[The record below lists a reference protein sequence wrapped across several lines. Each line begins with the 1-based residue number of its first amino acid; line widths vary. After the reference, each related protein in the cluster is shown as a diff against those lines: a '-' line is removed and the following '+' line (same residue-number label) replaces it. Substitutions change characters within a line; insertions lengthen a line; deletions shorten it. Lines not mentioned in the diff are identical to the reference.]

1 MLSSK
6 RDLPVSNRQSDA
18 SATPVRLGPR
28 TSDFVPASPPL
39 LDEAPTPFL
48 GRAFG
53 HVRRIGRYAIV
64 QGLVQIVA
72 FASGILLVRWLPQR
86 EYAFFTIANAMQA
99 TLMLLADIGIS
110 VGLISIGG
118 RVWQDRHRFG
128 ELINTGLGLRR
139 KLAAIAAIIVAPILY
154 AMLAKN
160 GASQIYTLLLIV
172 FVLAGFSIQLSID
185 IFSVVPRLHSDI
197 SRIQKIDFTCAIVRL
212 LLIVGL
218 IFMLATAG
226 LAVAIASAT
235 FLLQYFLLRSYAA
248 KVVDLNANENAED
261 RSEIVRLIKSLAAN
275 AIFYCFQGQITV
287 FLISFFARHAE
298 SVAEVGALGRLAMIF
313 TVLMNMLTNIFVPAF
328 ARCQDKAKL
337 LWLYAAIAG
346 GVILFSAIV
355 LAGAAFFPD
364 QFLFILGNRYAHLH
378 RELVL
383 MVGVAVVTALAGT
396 LWMLN
401 SAKAWISGAWL
412 YIPLTLATQIALVPF
427 TDFSSVASVLIFNL
441 ISAVP
446 SLLLNLALTF
456 FGFRKFAP
464 ASA

>member
-6 RDLPVSNRQSDA
+6 RDLPVSNRQPGAD
-18 SATPVRLGPR
+18 L
-28 TSDFVPASPPL
+28 VPAAPPP

-48 GRAFG
+48 SRAFG
-53 HVRRIGRYAIV
+53 HVRRIGSYAIV
-64 QGLVQIVA
+64 QGLVQIIA

-110 VGLISIGG
+110 IGLISIGG

-128 ELINTGLGLRR
+128 ELINTGLGVRR
-139 KLAAIAAIIVAPILY
+139 KLAAIAAIVVAPILY

-160 GASQIYTLLLIV
+160 GASQIYTVLLVVL
-172 FVLAGFSIQLSID
+172 VLAGFSIQLPID

-197 SRIQKIDFTCAIVRL
+197 ARIQKIDFTCAIVRL
-212 LLIVGL
+212 LLIIGL
-218 IFMLATAG
+218 IFMFAKAG
-226 LAVAIASAT
+226 LAVAIATAT
-235 FLLQYFLLRSYAA
+235 FLLQYFLLKSYAA
-248 KVVDLNANENAED
+248 KVVDLSANENAED
-261 RSEIVRLIKSLAAN
+261 RREIVRLIKTLAAN
-275 AIFYCFQGQITV
+275 ALFYCFQGQITV

-313 TVLMNMLTNIFVPAF
+313 TVLMNLLTNIFVPAF
-328 ARCQDKAKL
+328 ARCQDKTKL
-337 LWLYAAIAG
+337 RLFYATIAG

-355 LAGAAFFPD
+355 LMGAAFFPG
-364 QFLFILGNRYAHLH
+364 QFLFILGNRYTHLH

-396 LWMLN
+396 LWLLN

-427 TDFSSVASVLIFNL
+427 TDFSSVAGVLTFNL

-446 SLLLNLALTF
+446 SLLLNLILSF
-456 FGFRKFAP
+456 RGFRNFAP
-464 ASA
+464 APA